1 MESYNIYS
9 LDNNNNNNNN
19 YKYELMHSS
28 YNIFKIYVDILTSYN
43 SEYTNSKSIHLIYK
57 KNVNLYYYLYEKGI
71 NTICHIFKIL
81 LINTKNVDLVKY
93 YCMKT
98 INYYIKFIE
107 QNNTQ
112 EEDKIKYTHAS
123 LFSYVNT
130 IYKLNKAYR
139 KNAENI
145 LDETV
150 AFIIHTNE
158 EKEKSIFKNV
168 DIIIHL
174 YNIHLY
180 NKQLNYDIAHTQDIN
195 NNTIFIENIEHL
207 YQEYKNSHEINFEY
221 EKYMEKKLECITLM
235 QLYSINN
242 K

>member
-1 MESYNIYS
+1 
-9 LDNNNNNNNN
+9 
-19 YKYELMHSS
+19 
-28 YNIFKIYVDILTSYN
+28 
-43 SEYTNSKSIHLIYK
+43 
-57 KNVNLYYYLYEKGI
+57 
-71 NTICHIFKIL
+71 
-81 LINTKNVDLVKY
+81 
-93 YCMKT
+93 MKT

-130 IYKLNKAYR
+130 IYKLNKSYR
-139 KNAENI
+139 KNSENI

-150 AFIIHTNE
+150 AFIIHNNE
-158 EKEKSIFKNV
+158 EKEKSIFKNI
-168 DIIIHL
+168 DIIINLYNIHLYNIHL

-180 NKQLNYDIAHTQDIN
+180 NKQLNYD
-195 NNTIFIENIEHL
+195 TIFIENIEHL
-207 YQEYKNSHEINFEY
+207 YQEYKNSHEINFDY

>member
-9 LDNNNNNNNN
+9 LDNNNN

-28 YNIFKIYVDILTSYN
+28 YHIFKIYVNILTSYN
-43 SEYTNSKSIHLIYK
+43 SEYTNSKSIQLIYT
-57 KNVNLYYYLYEKGI
+57 KNINLYFYLYEKGI
-71 NTICHIFKIL
+71 NTISHIFKIL
-81 LINTKNVDLVKY
+81 LINTKNIDLVKY
-93 YCMKT
+93 YCIKT
-98 INYYIKFIE
+98 INYYTKFIE

-112 EEDKIKYTHAS
+112 DEEKIKYIHAS
-123 LFSYVNT
+123 LFSYGNT
-130 IYKLNKAYR
+130 IYKLNKSYR
-139 KNAENI
+139 KNSENI

-150 AFIIHTNE
+150 AFIIYNNE

-174 YNIHLY
+174 YN
-180 NKQLNYDIAHTQDIN
+180 KQLNSDIEKTHDPLYIN

-207 YQEYKNSHEINFEY
+207 YQEYKNSHEINFDY

>member
-1 MESYNIYS
+1 M
-9 LDNNNNNNNN
+9 
-19 YKYELMHSS
+19 
-28 YNIFKIYVDILTSYN
+28 
-43 SEYTNSKSIHLIYK
+43 
-57 KNVNLYYYLYEKGI
+57 
-71 NTICHIFKIL
+71 
-81 LINTKNVDLVKY
+81 VKY

-130 IYKLNKAYR
+130 IYKLNKAYI
-139 KNAENI
+139 KKSENI

-150 AFIIHTNE
+150 AFIIHNNE

-168 DIIIHL
+168 DIIIDLYNKHLYNKYLYNKHL
-174 YNIHLY
+174 YNIHSY
-180 NKQLNYDIAHTQDIN
+180 NKQLNYDI
-195 NNTIFIENIEHL
+195 IFIENIEHL
-207 YQEYKNSHEINFEY
+207 YQEYKNSNEINFEY
-221 EKYMEKKLECITLM
+221 EKYMEKNLECITLM
-235 QLYSINN
+235 QLYSNN

>member
-1 MESYNIYS
+1 METCNIYS
-9 LDNNNNNNNN
+9 LDNNNN

-28 YNIFKIYVDILTSYN
+28 YHIFKIYVDILTSYN
-43 SEYTNSKSIHLIYK
+43 SEYTNSKSIHLIYN

-71 NTICHIFKIL
+71 NTISHIFKIL

-139 KNAENI
+139 KNSDNI

-150 AFIIHTNE
+150 AFIIHNNE

-168 DIIIHL
+168 DIIIDLYNKHSYNKYL

-180 NKQLNYDIAHTQDIN
+180 NKHSYNKQLNYDI
-195 NNTIFIENIEHL
+195 IFIENIEHL
-207 YQEYKNSHEINFEY
+207 YQEYKNSNEINFEY

-235 QLYSINN
+235 QLYSNN